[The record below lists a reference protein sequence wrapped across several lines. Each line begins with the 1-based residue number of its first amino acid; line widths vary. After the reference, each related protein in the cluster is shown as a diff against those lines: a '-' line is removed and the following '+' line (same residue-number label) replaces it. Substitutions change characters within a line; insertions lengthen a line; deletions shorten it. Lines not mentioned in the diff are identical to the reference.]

1 MAMAWRSM
9 ELGVAEAREAIG
21 ASIRETDLPDWARVD
36 WSGND
41 LNVRIDKGGKSTFV
55 LALKPDG
62 RGSRIVEVKRKV
74 ALLHRAF
81 VGSVE
86 RFVDDAM
93 RAAGFDRV

>member
-1 MAMAWRSM
+1 M
-9 ELGVAEAREAIG
+9 
-21 ASIRETDLPDWARVD
+21 
-36 WSGND
+36 
-41 LNVRIDKGGKSTFV
+41 RIDKGGKSTFV